1 MLPAALTVWLIE
13 DEEDVAFLLRFLLER
28 SGYNVER
35 AEDGRQAMA
44 RIEQSANSDKVPD
57 LVLLDIMLP
66 YHDGLEILAR
76 LRAQPEWEDVPV
88 IMLTAKSREADIV
101 RALEVGADDY
111 VTKPFQ
117 PDELLARLR
126 RFLRKR

>member
-1 MLPAALTVWLIE
+1 MLSAASTIWLIE

-44 RIEQSANSDKVPD
+44 RIEQSADSDKVPD

>member
-1 MLPAALTVWLIE
+1 MLSAASTIWLIE

-44 RIEQSANSDKVPD
+44 RIELSADSDKVPD

>member
-1 MLPAALTVWLIE
+1 MLSAASTIWLIE